1 MLRQNTSALSSGI
14 DIVLDFFLR
23 LEFETLFFA
32 EGRFFCTFED
42 DFVFFCLGLDFN
54 IIKKETVEINST
66 VSIIMINTSP
76 VYKKKDTLKVKS
88 FFLL

>member
-54 IIKKETVEINST
+54 IIKKRNCR
-66 VSIIMINTSP
+66 NKF
-76 VYKKKDTLKVKS
+76 YS
-88 FFLL
+88 FYNNDKHFSCL